1 MTFGIAFALA
11 LDKMGVGKWGYHA
24 AMDVVIV
31 VLCLLGIYWVAFK
44 SGWAWYWQLL
54 AYFLLVPTVWSFIK
68 FARADLDLALTEWS
82 AREPPSS
89 ERHD

>member
-1 MTFGIAFALA
+1 MKGGMNHLRGYKLAFWFMVIA
-11 LDKMGVGKWGYHA
+11 
-24 AMDVVIV
+24 

-68 FARADLDLALTEWS
+68 FARADLELALTEWS